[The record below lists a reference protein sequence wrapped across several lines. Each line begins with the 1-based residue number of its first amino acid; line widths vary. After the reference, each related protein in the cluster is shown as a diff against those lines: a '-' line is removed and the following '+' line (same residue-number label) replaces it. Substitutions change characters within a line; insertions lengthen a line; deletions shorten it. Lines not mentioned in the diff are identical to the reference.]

1 MRKQALSMLAATL
14 LFGALRST
22 AGELKKVKNAVPNSY
37 IVVLD
42 DKLLTKPVSEV
53 AQELAAAHSAKI
65 HFLYQYAIKGF
76 AANMDEATAIALT
89 QNPLVKWVE
98 EDGTVTISTTQ
109 SPAPSWGLD
118 RIDQYSLPLDGAYN
132 YTYTG
137 NGVDVFVIDTGIRV
151 THQDFGGRAHVGADF
166 VGDGHNGID
175 CNGHG
180 THVAGTIGGSS
191 YGVAKNANL
200 WAVRVLDCS
209 GSGTTSNV
217 IAGVDWVTNHNN
229 CAAYPPAVANM
240 SLGGPPSDSLD
251 GAVNYSVYSCGIP
264 YVVAAGNDD
273 VDASNQSPARAYQAW
288 AIGASDES
296 DTRANFS
303 NYGPKLAFFAPG
315 VDITSD
321 YWTSDSATAV
331 LSGTSMASPHVT
343 GIVTMQREAIY
354 YQSPCEIHDVLYVN
368 SPTPISN
375 PGSGTTARLIFSGN
389 LGGQDPNKTDCLSLG
404 QGWVWNSLDCT
415 CRCNSKLCS

>member
-1 MRKQALSMLAATL
+1 M
-14 LFGALRST
+14 
-22 AGELKKVKNAVPNSY
+22 
-37 IVVLD
+37 
-42 DKLLTKPVSEV
+42 
-53 AQELAAAHSAKI
+53 
-65 HFLYQYAIKGF
+65 
-76 AANMDEATAIALT
+76 
-89 QNPLVKWVE
+89 
-98 EDGTVTISTTQ
+98 
-109 SPAPSWGLD
+109 
-118 RIDQYSLPLDGAYN
+118 
-132 YTYTG
+132 
-137 NGVDVFVIDTGIRV
+137 
-151 THQDFGGRAHVGADF
+151 
-166 VGDGHNGID
+166 
-175 CNGHG
+175 
-180 THVAGTIGGSS
+180 
-191 YGVAKNANL
+191 
-200 WAVRVLDCS
+200 
-209 GSGTTSNV
+209 
-217 IAGVDWVTNHNN
+217 
-229 CAAYPPAVANM
+229 
-240 SLGGPPSDSLD
+240 
-251 GAVNYSVYSCGIP
+251 
-264 YVVAAGNDD
+264 AAGNDD

-303 NYGPKLAFFAPG
+303 NYGPKLAFFARG